1 MGLELGKCYVAVC
14 TVAVAS
20 ARVGAA
26 GLAPVACGQP
36 LPTVPCKAKQS
47 KSGRD
52 ESPTARD
59 GGAKGSFAM
68 KAQGVYSTGG
78 CMHGTGS

>member
-1 MGLELGKCYVAVC
+1 MGLELGKCYVAAC
-14 TVAVAS
+14 TVSLAS
-20 ARVGAA
+20 ARVVA
-26 GLAPVACGQP
+26 GLAPVGSHCP
-36 LPTVPCKAKQS
+36 LSRAKQS

-68 KAQGVYSTGG
+68 KARGPYTAQVDACTARGADS
-78 CMHGTGS
+78 

>member
-1 MGLELGKCYVAVC
+1 
-14 TVAVAS
+14 
-20 ARVGAA
+20 VGSH
-26 GLAPVACGQP
+26 CP
-36 LPTVPCKAKQS
+36 LSRAKQS

-68 KAQGVYSTGG
+68 KARGPYTAQVDACTARGADS
-78 CMHGTGS
+78 